1 MVNSEKESN
10 TYENLVA
17 AQRIENG
24 SINVNNTSEN
34 ETEIQNTKPEA
45 LDHIDTV
52 NFLGDAMKNILDSRL
67 GVNIEK
73 RREIEA
79 MIDEVAKDDSL
90 SAEEKEERIAVLQ
103 EMLSKEYEKGMENQ
117 INQQPE

>member
-1 MVNSEKESN
+1 VNSEKESN

-67 GVNIEK
+67 GVNSEK
-73 RREIEA
+73 RAEIEA